1 MTIDWWTIGIQTVN
15 VVILMWLL
23 GKFFW
28 RPVAG
33 MIDQRRT
40 AAQTTLAEADA
51 KRGAAI
57 AALADIEKTRAGF
70 TREREAILGAAR
82 DDVKRAHTACLDKA
96 ATEAAALEAAAKARI
111 EKEGT
116 AANKAWAEHASH
128 LAVDIAQRLAA
139 RLDGPAVRAAFLDW
153 LLKEIRDLPEPA
165 RQTAAAN
172 GANLEVVSATV
183 LDPADRGRY
192 RGLIGVAFGAQP
204 EIAFKTDPAL
214 IIGLELRGP
223 HLSVSNSWRADLSK
237 ILAELLHD
245 NQR

>member
-33 MIDQRRT
+33 MIDQRRI
-40 AAQTTLAEADA
+40 AAQKTLAEADA
-51 KRGAAI
+51 KRGLAV

-70 TREREAILGAAR
+70 AQEREAILAAAR
-82 DDVKRAHTACLDKA
+82 DEAKRTHTACLDKA
-96 ATEAAALEAAAKARI
+96 ANEAAALETAAKARI
-111 EKEGT
+111 EREEK
-116 AANKAWAEHASH
+116 AADKAWTDHASR

-139 RLDGPAVRAAFLDW
+139 RLDGPAVRATFLDW

-245 NQR
+245 NRR

>member
-33 MIDQRRT
+33 MIDLRRA
-40 AAQTTLAEADA
+40 AAQKALADADA
-51 KRGAAI
+51 KGGLAV
-57 AALADIEKTRAGF
+57 AALAEIEKTRAGF
-70 TREREAILGAAR
+70 AREREAILGAAR
-82 DDVKRAHTACLDKA
+82 GDAKRAHTACLDKA
-96 ATEAAALEAAAKARI
+96 AKEASALETAAKARI
-111 EKEGT
+111 EKEGLN
-116 AANKAWAEHASH
+116 ADKAWADHASR

-153 LLKEIRDLPEPA
+153 LLKEVRDLPEPA
-165 RQTAAAN
+165 RQTAVAN

-183 LDPADRGRY
+183 LDPADQGRY

-204 EIAFKTDPAL
+204 QIAFRTDPAL

-245 NQR
+245 NRR

>member
-40 AAQTTLAEADA
+40 AVQKALAEADA
-51 KRGAAI
+51 KRGLAV
-57 AALADIEKTRAGF
+57 AALAEIEQTRAGF
-70 TREREAILGAAR
+70 AREREAILGAAR
-82 DDVKRAHTACLDKA
+82 DDAKRAHTACLDKA
-96 ATEAAALEAAAKARI
+96 ATEAAALETAAKARI
-111 EKEGT
+111 EKEEKAGD
-116 AANKAWAEHASH
+116 KAWADHASR

-172 GANLEVVSATV
+172 GANLEVISATD
-183 LDPADRGRY
+183 LDLADQERY

-204 EIAFKTDPAL
+204 QIAFKTDPAL

-245 NQR
+245 NRR

>member
-40 AAQTTLAEADA
+40 AVQKALAEADA
-51 KRGAAI
+51 KRGLAV
-57 AALADIEKTRAGF
+57 AALAEIEQTRAGF
-70 TREREAILGAAR
+70 AREREAILGAAR
-82 DDVKRAHTACLDKA
+82 DDAKRTHTACLDKA

-128 LAVDIAQRLAA
+128 LAIDIAQRLAA

-153 LLKEIRDLPEPA
+153 LLKEIHDLPEPA
-165 RQTAAAN
+165 RRTAAAN
-172 GANLEVVSATV
+172 GANLDVVSATD
-183 LDPADRGRY
+183 LDPADQERY

-204 EIAFKTDPAL
+204 QIAFKTDPAL

-237 ILAELLHD
+237 ILAELMHD
-245 NQR
+245 NRR

>member
-28 RPVAG
+28 RPVAR
-33 MIDQRRT
+33 MIDQRRDAT
-40 AAQTTLAEADA
+40 QKTLAEADA
-51 KRGAAI
+51 NRGVAV

-70 TREREAILGAAR
+70 AGEREAILGAAR
-82 DDVKRAHTACLDKA
+82 DDAKRAHTACLDKA
-96 ATEAAALEAAAKARI
+96 AKEAAALETAAKTRI
-111 EKEGT
+111 EKEEK
-116 AANKAWAEHASH
+116 AADKAWTDHASR

-139 RLDGPAVRAAFLDW
+139 RLDGPTVRAAFFDW
-153 LLKEIRDLPEPA
+153 LLKQIRNLPEPA
-165 RQTAAAN
+165 RQAAAAN
-172 GANLEVVSATV
+172 GANLDVVSATV
-183 LDPADRGRY
+183 LDPADQERY
-192 RGLIGVAFGAQP
+192 RGLIGAAFGAQP
-204 EIAFKTDPAL
+204 QIAFKTDPAL

-237 ILAELLHD
+237 ILAELMHD

>member
-40 AAQTTLAEADA
+40 AAQKTLAEADA
-51 KRGAAI
+51 KRGLAV

-70 TREREAILGAAR
+70 AQEREAILGAAR
-82 DDVKRAHTACLDKA
+82 DDAKRAHTACLDKA
-96 ATEAAALEAAAKARI
+96 ATEAAALETAAKARI
-111 EKEGT
+111 EKQG
-116 AANKAWAEHASH
+116 AAADKAWAEHASR

-139 RLDGPAVRAAFLDW
+139 RLDGPAVRAAFLEW

-183 LDPADRGRY
+183 LDPADQGRY

-204 EIAFKTDPAL
+204 QIAFKTDPAL

-223 HLSVSNSWRADLSK
+223 HLFVSNSWRADLSK
-237 ILAELLHD
+237 ILTELMHD
-245 NQR
+245 NRR

>member
-40 AAQTTLAEADA
+40 AVQKTMAEADA
-51 KRGAAI
+51 KRGLAV
-57 AALADIEKTRAGF
+57 AALAEIEQTRAGF
-70 TREREAILGAAR
+70 AREREAILGAAR
-82 DDVKRAHTACLDKA
+82 DDAKRAHTACLDKA
-96 ATEAAALEAAAKARI
+96 ATEAAALETAAKAKI

-128 LAVDIAQRLAA
+128 LAIDIAQRLAA

-153 LLKEIRDLPEPA
+153 LLKEIHDLPEPA
-165 RQTAAAN
+165 RRTAAAN
-172 GANLEVVSATV
+172 GANLDVVSATD
-183 LDPADRGRY
+183 LDPADQERY

-204 EIAFKTDPAL
+204 QIAFKTDPAL

-245 NQR
+245 NRR

>member
-40 AAQTTLAEADA
+40 AVQKALAEADA
-51 KRGAAI
+51 KRGLAV
-57 AALADIEKTRAGF
+57 AALAEIEQTRAGF
-70 TREREAILGAAR
+70 AREREAILGAAR
-82 DDVKRAHTACLDKA
+82 DDAKRAHTACLDKA
-96 ATEAAALEAAAKARI
+96 AKEAAALETAAKTRI

-116 AANKAWAEHASH
+116 AADTAWAEHASR

-139 RLDGPAVRAAFLDW
+139 RLDGAAVRAAFLEW
-153 LLKEIRDLPEPA
+153 LLKEIHDLPEPA
-165 RQTAAAN
+165 RQTAAEN

-183 LDPADRGRY
+183 LDPADQGRY

-204 EIAFKTDPAL
+204 QIAFKTDPAL
-214 IIGLELRGP
+214 IIGLELRGRY
-223 HLSVSNSWRADLSK
+223 LFVSNSWRADLSK
-237 ILAELLHD
+237 ILAELMHD
-245 NQR
+245 NRR